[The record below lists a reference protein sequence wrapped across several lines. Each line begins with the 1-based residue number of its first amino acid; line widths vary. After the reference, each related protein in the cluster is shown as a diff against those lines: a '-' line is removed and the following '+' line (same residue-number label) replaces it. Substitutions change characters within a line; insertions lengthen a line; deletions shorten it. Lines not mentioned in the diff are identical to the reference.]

1 MTILHADR
9 TATFLDLD
17 AREKR
22 AAGEFAS
29 TDASRHYAPELRLE
43 PVHLDLHL
51 TIDLEARRVDVELV
65 HRLRCN
71 DEGADTITLN
81 GLELRDLRVEGDGV
95 RSSYDDVALTLAF
108 DRPFAKG
115 EEREV
120 RLRYHVVEPKSGLLF
135 RSPTKADPNAPR
147 FVASDHETERA
158 RHWLC
163 TVDLPAVRPTLRIRL
178 TADASLTALA
188 NGRLVGERVEGATK
202 TTEWALDQ
210 RCPSYLTCF
219 AVGDFVRWD
228 GGEVEGAP
236 IACFAPKNL
245 YDEAHLERAFRHTAD
260 MLRWIPKRLGVPY
273 PYPKYFQFAVPDIG
287 GAMENISLVS
297 WDDRFLLD
305 AALETEERQLL
316 DVINLHEMAHT
327 WFGDLVVCRDY
338 AHAWLKEGWA
348 TYMEAVWLEAERSR
362 ELADFDLWACARAY
376 MKESDERY
384 ARPIVTRRFDSSWDM
399 YDHHLYPGAAWRIHM
414 LRKLLGE
421 GPFWNAVTTYLQRH
435 AGGLVETDDF
445 RRCLEEASGRSLA
458 AFFDRWLHT
467 AGYPKLEG
475 RFRYDARRNE
485 GTFELSQRCST
496 GKKDA
501 PLFDLELDLAWWI
514 DGTRHV
520 KTARFDRERLV
531 VVIPMAKEPERVRV
545 DPDLKVLHDLKLDVG
560 ESLLRNQLAHD
571 DVWGRILAARA
582 LLEDGKRASVDE
594 VAAAFRR
601 ETVWGVRTV
610 FAEALADAKSE
621 PALEALLGLAKD
633 HDEPQSLA
641 ALMRALSTFRDP
653 RVIETLERRL
663 EAGLPPRAAEAA
675 WEGLGQQR
683 EAAPFAHLVTAA
695 DRTSFGAFAQGGAL
709 RALAHTRHED
719 ALAALIER
727 AAPGR
732 LPIRARPHA
741 VQAVGVLLR
750 HAKDA
755 ARERAIEALRD
766 LLRDESPKV
775 RDAAAVALTIGR
787 AREAREDL
795 ERHRLRLTPQE
806 RVRFDRR
813 LRALDRGE
821 NGNETEKRVEELE
834 KQLRKLTERLEKAE
848 AKLNGSAS

>member
-22 AAGEFAS
+22 GAGEFAS
-29 TDASRHYAPELRLE
+29 SDAARHYAPELRLE
-43 PVHLDLHL
+43 PIHLDLRL
-51 TIDLEARRVDVELV
+51 TIDLDARRVDVELV
-65 HRLRCN
+65 HRLRAN
-71 DEGADTITLN
+71 DEGADSIVLH
-81 GLELRDLRVEGDGV
+81 GIELRDLQVDGDGV
-95 RSSYDDVALTLAF
+95 RSSYDDAELSLSF
-108 DRPFAKG
+108 DRAFARG

-120 RLRYHVVEPKSGLLF
+120 RLRYHVIEPKSGLLF

-178 TADASLTALA
+178 TADAALTALA
-188 NGRLVGERVEGATK
+188 NGRMVGEQIDGAKK
-202 TTEWALDQ
+202 TTEWALEQ

-219 AVGDFVRWD
+219 TVGDFVRWD
-228 GGEVEGAP
+228 GGEVDGVP

-245 YDEAHLERAFRHTAD
+245 YDESHLERAFRHTAD
-260 MLRWIPKRLGVPY
+260 MLRWIPARLGVPY

-338 AHAWLKEGWA
+338 SHAWLKEGWA
-348 TYMEAVWLEAERSR
+348 TYMEHVWLDEQRGHD
-362 ELADFDLWACARAY
+362 LAAFDLWADARAY

-399 YDHHLYPGAAWRIHM
+399 YDHHLYPGAAWRIQM
-414 LRKLLGE
+414 LRKRLGE
-421 GPFWNAVTTYLQRH
+421 GPFWSAVTTYLQRH
-435 AGGLVETDDF
+435 AGGLVETEDF

-458 AFFDRWLHT
+458 GFFDRWLYA

-475 RFRYDARRNE
+475 RFRFDARRNE

-501 PLFDLELDLAWWI
+501 ALFDLELDLAWWI
-514 DGTRHV
+514 DGARHV
-520 KTARFDRERLV
+520 KTVRFEHERLV
-531 VVIPMAKEPERVRV
+531 VAIPMTREPERVRV

-560 ESLLRNQLAHD
+560 DARLRAQLTHD
-571 DVWGRILAARA
+571 DVWGRMLAARA
-582 LLEDGKRASVDE
+582 MLEDGKRAAVDE
-594 VAAAFRR
+594 VAAAYRR

-610 FAEALADAKSE
+610 FAEALAEAKSE
-621 PALEALLGLAKD
+621 PALEALLALAND

-641 ALMRALSTFRDP
+641 ALLRALATYRDP

-663 EAGLPPRAAEAA
+663 ETGLPPRAAEAA

-683 EAAPFAHLVTAA
+683 ESAPFAHLVTAA

-719 ALAALIER
+719 ALASLIER
-727 AAPGR
+727 AKPGR
-732 LPIRARPHA
+732 LPIKARPHA
-741 VQAVGVLLR
+741 VQSVGVLLR

-755 ARERAIEALRD
+755 ARDRAIEALRD
-766 LLRDESPKV
+766 LLRDESAKV

-795 ERHRLRLTPQE
+795 ERHRAGLTPQD
-806 RVRFDRR
+806 RVRFERR
-813 LRALDRGE
+813 LRVLDRGE
-821 NGNETEKRVEELE
+821 SGNETDKRVDELE
-834 KQLRKLTERLEKAE
+834 KQVRKLTDRLEKAE
-848 AKLNGSAS
+848 AKLNGGAS

>member
-1 MTILHADR
+1 MTILLADR

-51 TIDLEARRVDVELV
+51 TIDFEARRVDVELV

-95 RSSYDDVALTLAF
+95 RSSYDDATLTLAF
-108 DRPFAKG
+108 DRPFTKG

-120 RLRYHVVEPKSGLLF
+120 RLRYHVIEPKSGLLF

-188 NGRLVGERVEGATK
+188 NGRLVGEHVEGATK

-245 YDEAHLERAFRHTAD
+245 YEEAHLERAFRHTAD

-348 TYMEAVWLEAERSR
+348 TYMETVWLEAERGR
-362 ELADFDLWACARAY
+362 ELADFDLWADARAY

-421 GPFWNAVTTYLQRH
+421 GPFWSAVTTYLQRH

-458 AFFDRWLHT
+458 AFFDRWLFA

-545 DPDLKVLHDLKLDVG
+545 DPDLKVLH
-560 ESLLRNQLAHD
+560 H
-571 DVWGRILAARA
+571 
-582 LLEDGKRASVDE
+582 
-594 VAAAFRR
+594 
-601 ETVWGVRTV
+601 
-610 FAEALADAKSE
+610 
-621 PALEALLGLAKD
+621 
-633 HDEPQSLA
+633 
-641 ALMRALSTFRDP
+641 
-653 RVIETLERRL
+653 ETLERRL

-719 ALAALIER
+719 ALATLIER

-732 LPIRARPHA
+732 LPIKARPHA

-848 AKLNGSAS
+848 AKLNGSSS

>member
-1 MTILHADR
+1 MTLLNADR
-9 TATFLDLD
+9 RTAFLDLH
-17 AREKR
+17 AREKGS
-22 AAGEFAS
+22 AGEFAS
-29 TDASRHYAPELRLE
+29 SDAHRHYAPELRLE

-51 TIDLEARRVDVELV
+51 RVDLDARRVDVELV
-65 HRLRCN
+65 HRLRAN
-71 DEGADTITLN
+71 DAGVDSIDFHGLDL
-81 GLELRDLRVEGDGV
+81 LELSVEGDGV
-95 RSSYDDVALTLAF
+95 RSSYDDAKLSLTF
-108 DRPFAKG
+108 ERPFAKG

-120 RLRYHVVEPKSGLLF
+120 RLRYHVIEPKSGLLF
-135 RSPTKADPNAPR
+135 SGPTKNDPNAAR

-163 TVDLPAVRPTLRIRL
+163 TVDLPAVRPTLRIRI
-178 TADASLTALA
+178 TAEASLTALA
-188 NGRLVGERVEGATK
+188 NGKLVGK
-202 TTEWALDQ
+202 TTEGDLATSEWVLEQ

-228 GGEVEGAP
+228 GGEVDGVP
-236 IACFAPKNL
+236 IACYAPSSL
-245 YDEAHLERAFRHTAD
+245 FDEKHLERSFRHTAE

-273 PYPKYFQFAVPDIG
+273 PYPKYFQLAVPGIG
-287 GAMENISLVS
+287 GAMENISLVT

-305 AALETEERQLL
+305 DALESEERQLL

-348 TYMEAVWLEAERSR
+348 TYMESVWLEEERDLD
-362 ELADFDLWACARAY
+362 LAHFDLWADARAY

-414 LRKLLGE
+414 LRKMLGDE
-421 GPFWNAVTTYLQRH
+421 TFWPAVATYLQRH

-445 RRCLEEASGRSLA
+445 RRVLEEASGRSLA
-458 AFFDRWLHT
+458 AFFDRWLHQ
-467 AGYPKLEG
+467 AGYPKLDG
-475 RFRYDARRNE
+475 RFRWDGKRNE
-485 GTFELSQRCST
+485 GTFELTQRCST

-501 PLFDLELDLAWWI
+501 ARFDLTLDLAWWI
-514 DGTRHV
+514 DGERHV
-520 KTARFDRERLV
+520 RTVRFDGERLTT
-531 VVIPMAKEPERVRV
+531 VIPMAKEPERVRV
-545 DPDLKVLHDLKLDVG
+545 DPDLKVLHDLELDVG
-560 ESLLRNQLAHD
+560 DARLRAQLEHD
-571 DVWGRILAARA
+571 DVWGRLLAARA
-582 LLEDGKRASVDE
+582 LCKDGRRAGVDA

-601 ETVWGVRTV
+601 EKVWGVRTV
-610 FAEALADAKSE
+610 LAETLAEAKSE
-621 PALEALLGLAKD
+621 PALEALLALAKE

-641 ALMRALSTFRDP
+641 ALMRALATFRDS
-653 RVIETLERRL
+653 RVVETLERRL

-695 DRTSFGAFAQGGAL
+695 DRASFGSFAQGGAL
-709 RALAHTRHED
+709 RALAQTRHED
-719 ALAALIER
+719 ALSSLLDR
-727 AAPGR
+727 ARPGR
-732 LPIRARPHA
+732 LPSKARPHA
-741 VQAVGVLLR
+741 VQGVGVLLR

-787 AREAREDL
+787 GREARDAL
-795 ERHRLRLTPQE
+795 ESYRLRLTPQE

-813 LRALDRGE
+813 LRVLDRGE
-821 NGNETEKRVEELE
+821 GTGPENDKRVEELE
-834 KQLRKLTERLEKAE
+834 KQVRRLTERLEKIE
-848 AKLNGSAS
+848 AKS